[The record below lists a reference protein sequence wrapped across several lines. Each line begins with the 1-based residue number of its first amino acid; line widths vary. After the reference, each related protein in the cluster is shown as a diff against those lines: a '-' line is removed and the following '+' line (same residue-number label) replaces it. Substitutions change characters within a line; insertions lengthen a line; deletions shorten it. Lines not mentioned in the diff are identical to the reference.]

1 MKYISPKAHN
11 DILNIFEFM
20 STDDLTAAK
29 KEIDIIYL
37 SIENLMIFPEMGFN
51 LREYTY
57 NYNDYKY
64 LNIQKKY
71 RNKSRLD

>member
-29 KEIDIIYL
+29 KRNRYYISFNRKSNDI
-37 SIENLMIFPEMGFN
+37 S
-51 LREYTY
+51 
-57 NYNDYKY
+57 
-64 LNIQKKY
+64 
-71 RNKSRLD
+71 RNGI

>member
-37 SIENLMIFPEMGFN
+37 SIENLMIFPEMGLN

-57 NYNDYKY
+57 NYNDYKC
-64 LNIQKKY
+64 LNIQK
-71 RNKSRLD
+71 NIL